1 MGLIDEGF
9 NDVEYAFKCMI
20 GDEQFSW
27 EKFGNSKIN
36 FLINLAV
43 KSTVSFIMN
52 RFIFKLN
59 NTGKNPVK
67 DLIKEVGKKFGKK
80 VAKEGVL
87 HLGKQLMKN
96 CFNDW
101 IKKITDKDVS
111 KK

>member
-1 MGLIDEGF
+1 
-9 NDVEYAFKCMI
+9 MI

-27 EKFGNSKIN
+27 EELGNIKIN

-43 KSTVSFIMN
+43 KFTVSFIMN
-52 RFIFKLN
+52 GFKFKLN
-59 NTGKNPVK
+59 TTGKTPVK
-67 DLIKEVGKKFGKK
+67 DLVKQIGKKVVQK